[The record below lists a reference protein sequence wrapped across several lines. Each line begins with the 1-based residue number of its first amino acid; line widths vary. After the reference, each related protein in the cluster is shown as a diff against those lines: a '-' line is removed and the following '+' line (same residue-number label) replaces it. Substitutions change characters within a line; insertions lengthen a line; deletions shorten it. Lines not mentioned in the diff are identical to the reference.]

1 LAEAAPQVPIAPDL
15 FTWPADLPQL
25 IASRCTSCGEVAFP
39 KLPSCPACTGESTEE
54 ILLSRRGRLWTWTI
68 QHFPPP
74 HPYLDDGKEF
84 EPFGVG
90 YIELPEGVR
99 VESRLSVNDPAALEI
114 GMEMELVIE
123 RFAAGEDGSDRMIF
137 VFRPVD

>member
-1 LAEAAPQVPIAPDL
+1 M
-15 FTWPADLPQL
+15 
-25 IASRCTSCGEVAFP
+25 
-39 KLPSCPACTGESTEE
+39 
-54 ILLSRRGRLWTWTI
+54 
-68 QHFPPP
+68 
-74 HPYLDDGKEF
+74 
-84 EPFGVG
+84 
-90 YIELPEGVR
+90 R